1 MAPALLARTSPPART
16 GSPVSRRGLFLA
28 GALGLAAT
36 AAFGPLAPASAADGD
51 QDWSEEFFTRPETRE
66 GFLLDAMDD
75 WQIDNAK
82 FIIAAVKGH
91 DLGETVGVI
100 ALSTAIVESWLYNYQ
115 PAVDADSG
123 GLFQQRPSMG
133 WGSEDEVRH
142 KKHALDAFLGLGE
155 HSQAPGLLQVVA
167 DVESWEPGAA
177 AQAVQASAHP
187 ERYAEQVAAA
197 RTLWDRY
204 AADLAPYRG

>member
-100 ALSTAIVESWLYNYQ
+100 ALSTAIVESWLYNYE
-115 PAVDADSG
+115 PAVDHDSG

-133 WGSEDEVRH
+133 WGTYDEVRH
-142 KKHALDAFLGLGE
+142 KKKAIDAFLGLGA
-155 HSQAPGLLQVVA
+155 HASPPGLLQLA
-167 DVESWEPGAA
+167 PDYREWEPGAA
-177 AQAVQASAHP
+177 AQAVQISAHP
-187 ERYAEQVAAA
+187 GRYSEQLPAAQI
-197 RTLWDRY
+197 LWDRY
-204 AADLAPYRG
+204 AHDVSPYTD